1 MSGNFIFRNVSIVD
15 AEESADVIS
24 VDEEYGLK
32 YLS

>member
-1 MSGNFIFRNVSIVD
+1 MSGDFIFRNVSIVN

-24 VDEEYGLK
+24 VNKKYGLK